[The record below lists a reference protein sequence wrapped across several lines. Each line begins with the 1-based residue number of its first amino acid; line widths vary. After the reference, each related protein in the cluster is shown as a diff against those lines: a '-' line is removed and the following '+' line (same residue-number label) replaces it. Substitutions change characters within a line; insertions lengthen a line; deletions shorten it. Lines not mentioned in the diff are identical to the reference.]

1 MEREKSFCQ
10 HFSALY
16 VKAAGRRPD
25 EGRCRKEKIL
35 TVILENKF
43 DGENRENVLLKKIC
57 DFPSRGITHE
67 KSAWH
72 VF

>member
-35 TVILENKF
+35 TVTLEKKF
-43 DGENRENVLLKKIC
+43 EGHNREYVCKKIC